1 MIEIIKVN
9 KEHIPTI
16 RSLAQE
22 FWPIAFASI
31 LSEQQIKYMMEMMY
45 SPASLEKQMDK
56 GHRFAIITKNGEQV
70 GYMSYEIDCEKSN
83 KTKIPK
89 LYISPKSQRMGIGKA
104 MVYFVAQQALKANNK
119 AIYLNVNKYNNKAI
133 GFYNKHHFQ
142 LVKEEEINIGDG
154 FIMDD
159 YVFELTLK

>member
-1 MIEIIKVN
+1 MIEIVKAN
-9 KEHIPTI
+9 KQYIPII

-56 GHRFAIITKNGEQV
+56 GHRFVIAIKNGEQV
-70 GYMSYEIDCEKSN
+70 GYMSYEIDCENSN
-83 KTKIPK
+83 KTKIHK